1 VTLASASRPLL
12 SIRGLRKEFVIS
24 EFPRRQV
31 LVAVDGVDLDI
42 ARGETL
48 ALVGESGSGKSTL
61 ARCVVRLIEPT
72 GGSVVFD
79 GIDLTRQPAHSVR
92 RLYRRMQMVFQDPD
106 ASLNPRMS
114 VRDAL
119 HEPLMLHL
127 KLGAHARDERTRELL
142 ELVGLGT
149 PQLHRF
155 PHQLSGGQRQRVGIA
170 RAIATNP
177 DLVILDEP
185 TSSLDV
191 SVRGQILKLLQSLQR
206 QLGLAYL
213 LISHDLSVVRQV
225 ADRVGVMY
233 LGKIVEQGPTV
244 SLLDD
249 PRHPYTRAL
258 MSAVP
263 RPAWVT
269 RTNRLRLIG
278 EIPSPTALPT
288 GCRLQGR
295 CPWVVNVCRTAQPP
309 LAAVAPGHI
318 AACFVATGGE

>member
-1 VTLASASRPLL
+1 VNVASAPLL
-12 SIRGLRKEFVIS
+12 SIRGLVKEFVVG

-31 LVAVDGVDLDI
+31 LMAVDGVDLDVG
-42 ARGETL
+42 RGETF

-61 ARCVVRLIEPT
+61 ARCALRLVEPT
-72 GGSVVFD
+72 AGKIVFD
-79 GIDLTRQPAHSVR
+79 GMDVRRQSAGSLR

-114 VRDAL
+114 VREVL

-127 KLGAHARDERTRELL
+127 KLGPRARDERTRELL
-142 ELVGLGT
+142 ELVGLGAQ
-149 PQLHRF
+149 QLHRF

-191 SVRGQILKLLQSLQR
+191 SVRGQILQLLQALQR
-206 QLGLAYL
+206 KLGLAYL
-213 LISHDLSVVRQV
+213 LISHDLSVVRQI

-233 LGKIVEQGPTV
+233 LGQIVEQGPTEFV
-244 SLLDD
+244 LGD

-263 RPAWVT
+263 RPAWAA
-269 RTNRLRLIG
+269 RHERLRLVG
-278 EIPSPTALPT
+278 EIPSPTHLPV

-295 CPWVVNVCRTAQPP
+295 CPWVIDVCRGAQPP
-309 LAAVAPGHI
+309 LARVAPEH
-318 AACFVATGGE
+318 AVACFVATGGE